1 MIITYSR
8 GIHHVMLRMLME
20 GESAAFVA
28 FLWTDHLRCVDRVML
43 HHRILDFLRDNYLL
57 RLFYLP
63 SF

>member
-1 MIITYSR
+1 MINTYSG

-28 FLWTDHLRCVDRVML
+28 FLWTDQLRCVDRVL
-43 HHRILDFLRDNYLL
+43 LQRILDFLRYNYLL

>member
-20 GESAAFVA
+20 GESAAFVP
-28 FLWTDHLRCVDRVML
+28 FLWTDQLRCVDRVLL
-43 HHRILDFLRDNYLL
+43 HHRILDFLRYNYLL